1 MRTVNGWRL
10 LHLQDYVESR
20 LAQLEK
26 IVENLPK
33 NQAEE
38 CLQEVIAN
46 LSSLEKQVDSLR
58 EDCEPV
64 VEAVGDIGC

>member
-1 MRTVNGWRL
+1 MRTANGWRF

-33 NQAEE
+33 NQTEE

-46 LSSLEKQVDSLR
+46 LSSLEKQVESLM

-64 VEAVGDIGC
+64 EEAVDDIGR